1 MSNKIRDLDYS
12 KKEKELLTAWH
23 LKTGRVG
30 VRDWEA
36 ENIMPISWVLPNS
49 SSLFAT
55 ILAIEKKEKLDES
68 RLNRALERVHR
79 DDLEPLTNQAEI
91 DEKFILNVASEKYVS
106 ILQSHVKAMKNKI
119 QEKGYRDYSNWD
131 KEIINIRRTVL
142 EFITIDLKTE
152 VSDRAKRK
160 LGEITEMDQLKKRVA
175 KILDNSPEA
184 CLLLLDE

>member
-1 MSNKIRDLDYS
+1 
-12 KKEKELLTAWH
+12 
-23 LKTGRVG
+23 
-30 VRDWEA
+30 
-36 ENIMPISWVLPNS
+36 
-49 SSLFAT
+49 
-55 ILAIEKKEKLDES
+55 
-68 RLNRALERVHR
+68 
-79 DDLEPLTNQAEI
+79 
-91 DEKFILNVASEKYVS
+91 
-106 ILQSHVKAMKNKI
+106 MKNKI